1 MQGLLQRRSDMVPDR
16 ALLRDDQPHGVLLL
30 ESGGPMKRVPVTPR
44 YRGPQTKRSER
55 LRVEML
61 AKLSEECGW
70 GKPVVKLPKEK
81 A

>member
-1 MQGLLQRRSDMVPDR
+1 
-16 ALLRDDQPHGVLLL
+16 
-30 ESGGPMKRVPVTPR
+30 MKRVPVSPR

-70 GKPVVKLPKEK
+70 QKPLIKLPEEGKQQ
-81 A
+81 